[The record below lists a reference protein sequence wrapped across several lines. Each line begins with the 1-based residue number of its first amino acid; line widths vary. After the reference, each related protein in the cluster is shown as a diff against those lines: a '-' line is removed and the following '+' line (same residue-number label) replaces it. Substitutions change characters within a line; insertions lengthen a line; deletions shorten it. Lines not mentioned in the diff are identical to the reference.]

1 MFGYEFVDRDK
12 AANVARR
19 QSLDLYASIAQWS
32 ILPILALIQLTFLLQ
47 WTIAKCAG
55 EAPRSPHPQ
64 PMTIGHST
72 WVIRVGEAWTR
83 FRWWAD
89 DPLRKGWFTRG
100 EVILAG
106 VWTVWLLMLC
116 VNQTGNDYL
125 HLTKRFGIVAASQ
138 LPLHYLLA
146 MRSAYSPIQFL
157 TRLSYERVIAVHELL
172 GKILTFFFALHAS
185 FYFNFFVQKGWLSKR
200 IRDVDVITGSISFL
214 MFATM
219 STTALSVLRH
229 WNYRVF
235 YTTHILLALI
245 VIDLLI
251 FHVSH
256 IRAYVF
262 EMFGAFLLLQLLRQ
276 ALTHQYSGTISLLP
290 GTNLVQVIIP
300 LPTEKVA
307 RRFKPG
313 QHVHLSRPLVG
324 KVSLAS
330 AFAMRYRT
338 NPFTIASIP
347 QKDRQILLVARALD
361 GNTKYLAAVA
371 RSLRSEGDSE
381 KHMALPL
388 TVEGPYGA
396 AGSFP
401 DFKEFDRV
409 LLVAGGVGGTFT
421 VPIYRNIVEAGRE
434 EDAMP
439 VVRARVKMVW
449 AVRRLAETKWALP
462 KQKRSIE
469 TGLKD
474 VEIYITRKGAMEERG
489 GDDQQGLMEEFELAE
504 SETFNREDEHAKS
517 HGWSIE
523 HGRPDLSKVVGE
535 TFTGSTGRVA
545 VLTCGPQEMVAGLKE
560 QVKTW
565 VHRGRDIF
573 WHAESF
579 GL

>member
-1 MFGYEFVDRDK
+1 MFGYEFVDLDK
-12 AANVARR
+12 AATVARR

-32 ILPILALIQLTFLLQ
+32 ILPILALIQLSFLLQ
-47 WTIAKCAG
+47 WTITKCAR

-64 PMTIGHST
+64 PMTIGRST
-72 WVIRVGEAWTR
+72 WVNRTRESWTK

-89 DPLRKGWFTRG
+89 EPLRNGWFTRG
-100 EVILAG
+100 ETMLAG
-106 VWTVWLLMLC
+106 VWTVWLLFLC
-116 VNQTGNDYL
+116 VYQTGNDYL

-146 MRSAYSPIQFL
+146 MRSAYSPIQLL

-172 GKILTFFFALHAS
+172 GKILTFIFALHAS

-200 IRDVDVITGSISFL
+200 IRDIDVITGSISFL

-219 STTALSVLRH
+219 STTALSFLRH

-256 IRAYVF
+256 IRVYVF
-262 EMFGAFLLLQLLRQ
+262 EMFSAFLLLQLLRQ
-276 ALTHQYSGTISLLP
+276 ALTRQYSGTIDLVP
-290 GTNLVQVIIP
+290 GTNLVQVVIP
-300 LPTEKVA
+300 LPTEKAA

-313 QHVHLSRPLVG
+313 QHVHLSRPLLG
-324 KVSLAS
+324 KVSLTS

-338 NPFTIASIP
+338 NPFTIASVP

-361 GNTKYLAAVA
+361 GNTKYLADIA
-371 RSLRSEGDSE
+371 RSLRSEDTSE
-381 KHMALPL
+381 KSIALPL
-388 TVEGPYGA
+388 TIEGPYGA

-434 EDAMP
+434 EDAVP
-439 VVRARVKMVW
+439 VVRARVKFVW

-462 KQKRSIE
+462 DHKRSTE
-469 TGLKD
+469 PSLKD
-474 VEIYITRKGAMEERG
+474 LELYITRKATMEEHG
-489 GDDQQGLMEEFELAE
+489 GDDHQGLMEEFELAE
-504 SETFNREDEHAKS
+504 SETFNREDEHAKN
-517 HGWSIE
+517 HGWNIE
-523 HGRPDLSKVVGE
+523 QGRPSIPRLVE
-535 TFTGSTGRVA
+535 EAFTGSTGRVA
-545 VLTCGPQEMVAGLKE
+545 VVTCGPQGMVAELRQ
-560 QVKTW
+560 QVKKW
-565 VHRGRDIF
+565 VHKGRDVF
-573 WHAESF
+573 WHAEPF